1 MKKHRL
7 NGALHSKTLE
17 LDLQNDLNMYIWTQK
32 QITWYCFPFHA
43 DNKDRTTPT
52 SWAKP
57 WLGVVC
63 GGRTWAGLGISG
75 TTSGFLVSEGRPA
88 TVAWARLP
96 KLEIHSYPNTQ
107 KMEKIFFFSLCFFFQ
122 IVCLR
127 QTWQKYEK
135 LKEQYSCVCCH
146 VELTLLFAF
155 SVVQSLLCLLCGAV
169 CGALLHLLACPPA
182 EQNYINVMKTKTDI
196 WGRVTTD
203 FCVMW
208 LTAAAGDGSCAGSTW
223 GAISVAVAGFAS
235 GSLGWFD
242 TATDLRATLF

>member
-7 NGALHSKTLE
+7 NGALHFKTLE

-43 DNKDRTTPT
+43 DNKHRTTPT

-75 TTSGFLVSEGRPA
+75 TTSGFLVSVGRPA

-107 KMEKIFFFSLCFFFQ
+107 KMEKIFFSHYVFFFKLFVWGKHDKNMKNWRNN
-122 IVCLR
+122 IVVFAVTWSSPFCLLFL
-127 QTWQKYEK
+127 WFKV
-135 LKEQYSCVCCH
+135 SSVCCVGLFCIGWLVH
-146 VELTLLFAF
+146 QLSKITLMLWRRKQT
-155 SVVQSLLCLLCGAV
+155 SGA
-169 CGALLHLLACPPA
+169 
-182 EQNYINVMKTKTDI
+182 E
-196 WGRVTTD
+196 
-203 FCVMW
+203 
-208 LTAAAGDGSCAGSTW
+208 
-223 GAISVAVAGFAS
+223 
-235 GSLGWFD
+235 
-242 TATDLRATLF
+242 

>member
-7 NGALHSKTLE
+7 NGALRFKTLE

-43 DNKDRTTPT
+43 DNKHRTTPT

-75 TTSGFLVSEGRPA
+75 TTSGFLVSVGRPA

-107 KMEKIFFFSLCFFFQ
+107 KMEKIFFSHYVFFFKLFVWGKHDKNMKNWRNN
-122 IVCLR
+122 IVVFAV
-127 QTWQKYEK
+127 TW
-135 LKEQYSCVCCH
+135 SSPFC
-146 VELTLLFAF
+146 LLFLWF
-155 SVVQSLLCLLCGAV
+155 KVSSVCFVGLCAVLFCICWLVHQLSKITLMLWRRKQTSGA
-169 CGALLHLLACPPA
+169 
-182 EQNYINVMKTKTDI
+182 E
-196 WGRVTTD
+196 
-203 FCVMW
+203 
-208 LTAAAGDGSCAGSTW
+208 
-223 GAISVAVAGFAS
+223 
-235 GSLGWFD
+235 
-242 TATDLRATLF
+242 